1 MDGTR
6 KRIGQLKG
14 EFLINNNMTRDEK
27 DELLSI
33 MLAMETYGGS
43 FVQNLAK
50 AMFCADSDNLKR
62 IVNAFPELIERY
74 KQFVK

>member
-1 MDGTR
+1 
-6 KRIGQLKG
+6 
-14 EFLINNNMTRDEK
+14 MTR

-50 AMFCADSDNLKR
+50 AMFCADSDNLQR
-62 IVNAFPELIERY
+62 IVNAFPELIEKY